1 MCFLFSVWIFQ
12 GTVYIYTFGEEPAL
26 DKVLEACDGKV
37 LAMDFVT
44 PGTKHFMVRNGLLG
58 HCSIKVVIFHGLNS
72 YPHELS
78 IFGPTVWIA
87 KFFKA
92 HIQRKR
98 YSEGPIKETGWIT
111 FQKCKFWDK
120 MGYLVNST
128 KHLRRKKKTN
138 SPQSHLKVISR
149 ANSSLIL
156 QGFPLAPKPEKTPQ
170 EE

>member
-78 IFGPTVWIA
+78 IFGPTV
-87 KFFKA
+87 
-92 HIQRKR
+92 
-98 YSEGPIKETGWIT
+98 
-111 FQKCKFWDK
+111 
-120 MGYLVNST
+120 
-128 KHLRRKKKTN
+128 
-138 SPQSHLKVISR
+138 
-149 ANSSLIL
+149 
-156 QGFPLAPKPEKTPQ
+156 
-170 EE
+170 